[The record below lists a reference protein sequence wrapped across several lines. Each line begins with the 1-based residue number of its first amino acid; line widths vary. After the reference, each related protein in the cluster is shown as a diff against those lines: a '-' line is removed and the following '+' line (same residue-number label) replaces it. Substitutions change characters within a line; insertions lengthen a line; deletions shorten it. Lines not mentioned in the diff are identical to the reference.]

1 MKKLLALF
9 LVLLVCVFMMIS
21 CGDDE
26 TSSSESSSSSS
37 ESSSSTSEESSSKDT
52 QSSTSEKPN
61 DQAKYPE
68 VPKIDYNVDVNQ
80 TINGSIF
87 TDFSAFGNEGEGVD
101 YSSATNLDV
110 SVGITNIRQ
119 PGTYRLSGTTTKGHV
134 KIDIDRIDDTA
145 PLEKVILILDNV
157 NITSSLDASSIPPIY
172 SKGCELVIIIPKGT
186 TNTITDTKTNT
197 QKGAIYVK
205 TGNLTI
211 EGEGTLKINAVYKN
225 AIFNSKILTVNG
237 GVFDI
242 TSEYNGIY
250 GEDSVII
257 NTGDFKIVSGKAA
270 IKSGDFE
277 EENLPEQNVVGSITL
292 NGGKFDIDSQGDGID
307 CYGSVYVNGGGY
319 NIETESDGIDA
330 TEKIVFGDD
339 EKNTVMI
346 IESKG
351 DGLKAGEKATDS
363 TATADA
369 STEIVPNVV
378 IKGKTN
384 IKILTNNDGINA
396 DDVEIDMNG
405 VLYIKTDASFIE
417 DMSHGDYI
425 LDNKEY
431 HKVDRTLYSG
441 KMFFSIDGSNK
452 GIKASNSIVIKNGQ
466 IAIDA
471 DEDAIVTTDGKAG
484 NSATVNTIEISGGVL
499 NLDARES
506 AIKADVSIT
515 VSGTAKV
522 NVIKSDKGLN
532 AMNVTIG
539 NGTVNLVA
547 ISDSIDATKTIINNG
562 TVYLFDKVDYP
573 TDGGVFEVNGGTVV
587 CISTTK
593 NPKAPTSS
601 ASKVITKAIE
611 NSTEYGFGKYI
622 NIKGESL
629 DIVLKLP
636 KKYVEK
642 ISVVVISPNL
652 VAGTYTISAGDYVD
666 GSVANLVCSGG
677 TFTALTTE
685 SVTIQ

>member
-1 MKKLLALF
+1 
-9 LVLLVCVFMMIS
+9 MIS

-26 TSSSESSSSSS
+26 TSSSESSSSQ
-37 ESSSSTSEESSSKDT
+37 ESSSSTNEETSSKDS
-52 QSSTSEKPN
+52 QSSTSEKPTDDN
-61 DQAKYPE
+61 KYPE
-68 VPKIDYNVDVNQ
+68 VPKIEYNVSVGQTVN
-80 TINGSIF
+80 TNVFNDLTSF
-87 TDFSAFGNEGEGVD
+87 KNEGEAVD
-101 YSSATNLDV
+101 YSTATDVDV
-110 SVGITNIRQ
+110 SVGITNIVQ
-119 PGTYRLSGTTTKGHV
+119 PGTYRLHGTTTKGHV

-157 NITSSLDASSIPPIY
+157 NITSYSDASSIPPIY
-172 SKGCELVIIIPKGT
+172 SKGCELTIIIPKGT

-225 AIFNSKILTVNG
+225 AIFNSKTLTVNG

-242 TSEYNGIY
+242 VSEYHGIY
-250 GEDSVII
+250 GEDGVVI
-257 NTGDFKIVSGKAA
+257 NTGDFKIVSGKSA
-270 IKSGDFE
+270 INSGEFE
-277 EENLPEQNVVGSITL
+277 ETNLPEQNVVGSVTI
-292 NGGKFDIDSQGDGID
+292 NGGKFDIDAQGDAIKA
-307 CYGSVYVNGGGY
+307 YGSIYINGGGY
-319 NIETESDGIDA
+319 NIETEKDGLDA

-346 IESKG
+346 IDAKG
-351 DGLKAGEKATDS
+351 DGMTAGPK
-363 TATADA
+363 TADGDVA
-369 STEIVPNVV
+369 TTETSTEIVPNIV

-384 IKILTNNDGINA
+384 IKILTAGDGIDA
-396 DDVEIDMNG
+396 IDVEIDMNG
-405 VLYIKTDASFIE
+405 VLYIKTDAKFVE

-431 HKVDRTLYSG
+431 HKVDRTLYTG
-441 KMFFSIDGSNK
+441 KMFFAIEGSSK
-452 GIKASNSIVIKNGQ
+452 GIKATNSIKIKNGQ

-471 DEDAIVTTDGKAG
+471 DEDAIVTTDGKSG
-484 NSATVNTIEISGGVL
+484 TSATVNTIEISGGVL

-515 VSGTAKV
+515 ISGTAKV
-522 NVIKSDKGLN
+522 NAVKSDKGLN
-532 AMNVTIG
+532 AMNVTIN
-539 NGTVNLVA
+539 NGTVSLVA
-547 ISDSIDATKTIINNG
+547 ISDSIDATKTVVNNG

-573 TDGGVFEVNGGTVV
+573 TDGGSFEVNGGTVI

-601 ASKVITKAIE
+601 VSKVVTKAIE
-611 NSTEYGFGKYI
+611 NSSEYGFGKYI
-622 NIKGESL
+622 NIKGGSI
-629 DIVLKLP
+629 DVVLKLP

-642 ISVVVISPNL
+642 ISVVVVSPN
-652 VAGTYTISAGDYVD
+652 VTAGTYTISAGDYVD

-677 TFTALTTE
+677 TFTASTTE
-685 SVTIQ
+685 SATIQ